1 MDNTKTTEV
10 SGAGEHYLIA
20 RKRRRRR
27 NVLVLVGVVAVA
39 AGGWYW
45 HQSRETVVEDQP
57 LIVTIGYGDIENT
70 IAAAGK
76 LEPSRIV
83 DVGAQVSGQL
93 QRLYVEVGDYVEE
106 GELLAEID
114 ARVQANRVRA
124 SEASIDALRSQVQ
137 ARQAALDLA
146 RQNAERQERLWREN
160 ATSELEYQNARN
172 SYMSAQASLEQLI
185 AQIQQNEAS
194 LETEKTQ
201 LEFTQ
206 IKAPLSGTVV
216 EVLLTEGVT
225 LNANQSTPTILR
237 IADLSTMTVKTE
249 ISEADIGRIHE
260 GMDVYFTTLGG
271 GQRRWYGKLEQILPS
286 PTTENN
292 VVLYPGLF
300 DVDNT
305 DGALRSGMT
314 TQVYFVTSAAYD
326 VLTVP
331 LGALTFKDAPGR
343 GAAGRVAGGTAAQGG
358 MAGGRAGGF
367 PQGGFPQGGFPQGGF
382 PQGGF
387 PRGDFPRGEGPPP
400 EFPAGAFRG
409 PGGDGGPGEL
419 AGPRG
424 GFGGAAAGGFA
435 GRPAGGAENV
445 PRAATVRVVHD
456 DGTIEEREIL
466 VGVMS
471 RVSAEVISGLEPG
484 DRVIAGIVQAEAP
497 DEQSRNNDNRD
508 RGFRG
513 PPGMRFF

>member
-10 SGAGEHYLIA
+10 SGAGEHYLLA

-27 NVLVLVGVVAVA
+27 NLLVLAGIAVA
-39 AGGWYW
+39 AAVGGWYW
-45 HQSRETVVEDQP
+45 YQSRETVAEDQP

-93 QRLYVEVGDYVEE
+93 QRLYVDVGDHVEE
-106 GELLAEID
+106 GQLLAEID

-124 SEASIDALRSQVQ
+124 SEASIDGLRSQVQ

-160 ATSELEYQNARN
+160 ATSELEYQNALN
-172 SYMSAQASLEQLI
+172 NYASAKASLEQLI

-201 LEFTQ
+201 LEYTQ
-206 IKAPLSGTVV
+206 IRAPLSGTVV
-216 EVLLTEGVT
+216 DVLLTEGVT

-271 GQRRWYGKLEQILPS
+271 GQRRWYSKLEQILPS
-286 PTTENN
+286 PTSENN

-300 DVDNT
+300 DIDNA

-331 LGALTFKDAPGR
+331 LGALTFNDAPSR
-343 GAAGRVAGGTAAQGG
+343 GAAGRMAAGPGAQGGVAGG
-358 MAGGRAGGF
+358 RS
-367 PQGGFPQGGFPQGGF
+367 GGF

-387 PRGDFPRGEGPPP
+387 PRGDFPRGEGAP
-400 EFPAGAFRG
+400 ELPAGPFRG
-409 PGGDGGPGEL
+409 PGGDGGPAEF
-419 AGPRG
+419 AARG
-424 GFGGAAAGGFA
+424 GFGGAIAGGFA
-435 GRPAGGAENV
+435 GRPALDDAE
-445 PRAATVRVVHD
+445 PARRSATVRVVHD
-456 DGTIEEREIL
+456 DGTIEEREIV
-466 VGVMS
+466 VGVTS
-471 RVSAEVISGLEPG
+471 RVAAEVISGLEPG
-484 DRVIAGIVQAEAP
+484 DRVIAGIVQADAP
-497 DEQSRNNDNRD
+497 APATGNNNDFRD

-513 PPGMRFF
+513 PPNMRFF

>member
-10 SGAGEHYLIA
+10 SGAGAHYLVA

-27 NVLVLVGVVAVA
+27 TLLVLAGVVAA
-39 AGGWYW
+39 ALGGWYW
-45 HQSRETVVEDQP
+45 HQSRETVAEDQP

-93 QRLYVEVGDYVEE
+93 QRLYVEVGDHVEE
-106 GELLAEID
+106 GQLLAEID

-160 ATSELEYQNARN
+160 ATSELEYQNAQN
-172 SYMSAQASLEQLI
+172 NYMSAKASLEQLI

-201 LEFTQ
+201 LEYTQ
-206 IKAPLSGTVV
+206 IRAPLSGTVV
-216 EVLLTEGVT
+216 DVLLTEGVT

-249 ISEADIGRIHE
+249 ISEADIGRIRE

-271 GQRRWYGKLEQILPS
+271 GQRRWYSKLEQILPS
-286 PTTENN
+286 PTSENN

-300 DVDNT
+300 SIENP
-305 DGALRSGMT
+305 DG
-314 TQVYFVTSAAYD
+314 
-326 VLTVP
+326 
-331 LGALTFKDAPGR
+331 
-343 GAAGRVAGGTAAQGG
+343 
-358 MAGGRAGGF
+358 
-367 PQGGFPQGGFPQGGF
+367 
-382 PQGGF
+382 
-387 PRGDFPRGEGPPP
+387 
-400 EFPAGAFRG
+400 
-409 PGGDGGPGEL
+409 
-419 AGPRG
+419 
-424 GFGGAAAGGFA
+424 
-435 GRPAGGAENV
+435 
-445 PRAATVRVVHD
+445 
-456 DGTIEEREIL
+456 
-466 VGVMS
+466 
-471 RVSAEVISGLEPG
+471 
-484 DRVIAGIVQAEAP
+484 
-497 DEQSRNNDNRD
+497 
-508 RGFRG
+508 
-513 PPGMRFF
+513 

>member
-10 SGAGEHYLIA
+10 SGAGAHYLVA
-20 RKRRRRR
+20 RKRRCRRTL
-27 NVLVLVGVVAVA
+27 LVLAGVVAA
-39 AGGWYW
+39 ALGGWYW
-45 HQSRETVVEDQP
+45 HQSRETVAEDQP

-93 QRLYVEVGDYVEE
+93 QRLYVEVGDHVEE
-106 GELLAEID
+106 GQLLAEID

-160 ATSELEYQNARN
+160 ATSELEYQNAQN
-172 SYMSAQASLEQLI
+172 NYMSAKASLEQLI

-201 LEFTQ
+201 LEYTQ
-206 IKAPLSGTVV
+206 IRAPLSGTVV
-216 EVLLTEGVT
+216 DVLLTEGVT

-249 ISEADIGRIHE
+249 ISEADIGRIRE

-271 GQRRWYGKLEQILPS
+271 GQRRWYSKLEQILPS
-286 PTTENN
+286 PTSENN

-300 DVDNT
+300 SIENP

-314 TQVYFVTSAAYD
+314 TQVYFVTSAAYN

-331 LGALTFKDAPGR
+331 LGALTFKDTPSR
-343 GAAGRVAGGTAAQGG
+343 GAAARFAGGAAAQGG
-358 MAGGRAGGF
+358 GERPGGF
-367 PQGGFPQGGFPQGGF
+367 PEGGFPQGGF

-387 PRGDFPRGEGPPP
+387 PRGDFPRGEGPPD
-400 EFPAGAFRG
+400 FPAGAFRG
-409 PGGDGGPGEL
+409 PGGEGAPGEF

-424 GFGGAAAGGFA
+424 GFGGMAGGFA
-435 GRPAGGAENV
+435 GRLAAGEAESV
-445 PRAATVRVVHD
+445 PRTATVRVVRD
-456 DGTIEEREIL
+456 DGSIEEREIV
-466 VGVMS
+466 VGVTS
-471 RVSAEVISGLEPG
+471 RVAAEVISGLSPG
-484 DRVIAGIVQAEAP
+484 DRVIAGIIQAEQS
-497 DEQSRNNDNRD
+497 EQPRNNDNRD
-508 RGFRG
+508 RFRGG